1 MTIFLKIR
9 ENARF
14 TCMVVVTTKGNIQI
28 QILPPKMQPS
38 PKNLAVPVTG
48 PISFEAEKYFNDLS
62 PNKKFVKVCNSQ
74 IFSKKIKIFALNFIF
89 HCRQLIF

>member
-1 MTIFLKIR
+1 
-9 ENARF
+9 
-14 TCMVVVTTKGNIQI
+14 
-28 QILPPKMQPS
+28 MQPS

-74 IFSKKIKIFALNFIF
+74 IFSKKIKIFALNFVF
-89 HCRQLIF
+89 HCRQLIFWDVAGTFGLADGQMQPK